1 MDLIKARDSLIFA
14 LDVHTKHEAL
24 EWASTLAGTVRWL
37 KVGSRLFC
45 SCGPAIVDDLRRSGF
60 RVFLDLKFHDI
71 PAQVRGSCHEAGRLG
86 ASMMTIHCSGG
97 PAMMAA
103 AAEGAAEGAVAAGE
117 SPALVMG
124 VTVLTSLDADT
135 LHQLG
140 VAREPRQQADL
151 LADLAHESGLG
162 GIVCSPHELGSIR
175 QRHASPFR
183 LLSPGI
189 RPKGASTDDQAR
201 VATASMAIGAGA
213 DYLVVGRPIRRADDP
228 VAAADALLHEM
239 AAPDAG

>member
-1 MDLIKARDSLIFA
+1 MDLQKARDSLIFA
-14 LDVHTKHEAL
+14 LDVHTREEAL
-24 EWASTLAGTVRWL
+24 EWARKLAGSVGWL

-45 SCGPAIVDDLRRSGF
+45 SCGPTIVDELRQSGI

-71 PAQVRGSCHEAGRLG
+71 PAQVRGSCYVAGKMG

-103 AAEGAAEGAVAAGE
+103 AAEGAAEGAAAAGE
-117 SPALVMG
+117 DPALVMG
-124 VTVLTSLDADT
+124 VTVLTSIDAAT
-135 LHQLG
+135 LAQLG
-140 VAREPRQQADL
+140 VNHEPKQQADL
-151 LADLAHESGLG
+151 LADLARESGLG
-162 GIVCSPHELGSIR
+162 GIVCSPHELASIR

-201 VATASMAIGAGA
+201 VATAAMAIESGA
-213 DYLVVGRPIRRADDP
+213 DFLVVGRPIRRAEDP
-228 VAAADALLHEM
+228 VAAAGALVQEM
-239 AAPDAG
+239 ASAGAG